1 MNFSDFSFVNEKKN
15 PDDGLLVV
23 DKMHFEEITSSLCV
37 SEIQFRRFKCFKCI
51 FCESSDDHV

>member
-1 MNFSDFSFVNEKKN
+1 MLVIFGPPDQKSFVNEKKN

-37 SEIQFRRFKCFKCI
+37 SLAGGLL
-51 FCESSDDHV
+51 